1 MTYNLFLNYFA
12 ISYIRINHLLQQSD
26 FLIGIIYIYIYIYM
40 EGRTSPF
47 EGIVRC
53 GIEQIREG
61 LHPKR
66 IIPSKGEVHPSTIY
80 IYIYIYFYTI
90 ETFDFLMISSELA
103 ISLLFLLK

>member
-61 LHPKR
+61 LPPKR
-66 IIPSKGEVHPSTIY
+66 TIPSKGEVRPSTGCIL
-80 IYIYIYFYTI
+80 FK
-90 ETFDFLMISSELA
+90 
-103 ISLLFLLK
+103 LLFF